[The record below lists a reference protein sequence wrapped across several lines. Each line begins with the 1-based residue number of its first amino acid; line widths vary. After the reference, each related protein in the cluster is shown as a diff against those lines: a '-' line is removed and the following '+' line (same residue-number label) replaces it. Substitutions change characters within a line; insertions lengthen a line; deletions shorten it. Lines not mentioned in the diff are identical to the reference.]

1 MSIVIP
7 NLRHLRAF
15 CEVEC
20 THNISK
26 AADKI
31 YLSQSAVTQ
40 GINKLSSI
48 LNAPL
53 FTRSGSGVYPTTEAQ
68 AYAYRARRAF
78 DLIEYGISEAIRISN
93 NKPFRA
99 ANDVLHSLSHT
110 QLKAFIAVGMTNNF
124 SSAARQIGTSQPA
137 VHRSIRELEHL
148 IRVALFEKT
157 TKGIVLTR
165 AGQIVWQQCKLAVS
179 ELYQGYV
186 DVKAVQ
192 NKQEGR
198 IVIGAM
204 PLARHAVLPEAII
217 EFSKTYPGIQ
227 IQVIE
232 APYPELLNELKNGE
246 VDFLIGALRSELS
259 TTDIIQTE
267 LFSSA
272 LCIAARKDHP
282 LAKRKRL
289 ALKDLLHYPWVL
301 PVHGTP
307 TRERFEQMVHTHSLP
322 TEFGL
327 IESSSQVLIRGL
339 LKGSDRLTII
349 SLQQIQLEVELGL
362 LTIIDYNIGDI
373 PREIGVTQRTNWQPS
388 QIHQEFFKHL
398 SICARKY
405 DECAS

>member
-165 AGQIVWQQCKLAVS
+165 AGQIV
-179 ELYQGYV
+179 
-186 DVKAVQ
+186 
-192 NKQEGR
+192 
-198 IVIGAM
+198 
-204 PLARHAVLPEAII
+204 
-217 EFSKTYPGIQ
+217 
-227 IQVIE
+227 
-232 APYPELLNELKNGE
+232 
-246 VDFLIGALRSELS
+246 
-259 TTDIIQTE
+259 
-267 LFSSA
+267 
-272 LCIAARKDHP
+272 
-282 LAKRKRL
+282 
-289 ALKDLLHYPWVL
+289 
-301 PVHGTP
+301 
-307 TRERFEQMVHTHSLP
+307 
-322 TEFGL
+322 
-327 IESSSQVLIRGL
+327 
-339 LKGSDRLTII
+339 
-349 SLQQIQLEVELGL
+349 
-362 LTIIDYNIGDI
+362 
-373 PREIGVTQRTNWQPS
+373 
-388 QIHQEFFKHL
+388 
-398 SICARKY
+398 
-405 DECAS
+405 